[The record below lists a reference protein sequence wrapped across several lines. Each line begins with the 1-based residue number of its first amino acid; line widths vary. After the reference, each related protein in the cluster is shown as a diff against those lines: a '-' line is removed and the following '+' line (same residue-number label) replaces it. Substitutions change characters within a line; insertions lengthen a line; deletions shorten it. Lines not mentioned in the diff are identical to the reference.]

1 MEDNKIIKIEN
12 LKKSYG
18 TKEVLKG
25 VSLEVNQG
33 EVFGLLGKNGAG
45 KSTLIDCMI
54 GLKKFNEGS
63 ISIFDMDI
71 KTSGINIKE
80 KFGYVASEP
89 LTYEM
94 MSGKEYLLFVA
105 SCYSMSQEAFDANY
119 DFLKKQF
126 QIDEEDLNRRIRE
139 YSHGMKQKVCLMAS
153 LVHNPSLWILDEPTV
168 GLDIMIYDVLVNMMK
183 AYVKN
188 GNTIF
193 VTSHNI
199 DLVSD
204 ICDRVAIINDGNI
217 QTLIDF
223 NKEPFKRKNLKSIF
237 FRIYKENQ

>member
-25 VSLEVNQG
+25 VFLEVNQG

-126 QIDEEDLNRRIRE
+126 QIDEEDLTRRIRE

-153 LVHNPSLWILDEPTV
+153 LIHNPSLWILDEPTV

-183 AYVKN
+183 SYVKN

-217 QTLIDF
+217 QTLIDL

>member
-54 GLKKFNEGS
+54 GLKKFNEGN

-80 KFGYVASEP
+80 KFGS
-89 LTYEM
+89 
-94 MSGKEYLLFVA
+94 
-105 SCYSMSQEAFDANY
+105 
-119 DFLKKQF
+119 
-126 QIDEEDLNRRIRE
+126 
-139 YSHGMKQKVCLMAS
+139 
-153 LVHNPSLWILDEPTV
+153 
-168 GLDIMIYDVLVNMMK
+168 
-183 AYVKN
+183 
-188 GNTIF
+188 
-193 VTSHNI
+193 
-199 DLVSD
+199 
-204 ICDRVAIINDGNI
+204 IN
-217 QTLIDF
+217 L
-223 NKEPFKRKNLKSIF
+223 
-237 FRIYKENQ
+237 

>member
-18 TKEVLKG
+18 AKEVLKG

-153 LVHNPSLWILDEPTV
+153 LIHNPSLWILDEPTV

-183 AYVKN
+183 SYVKN

-217 QTLIDF
+217 QTLIDL